1 MPVYVRESEWEMRLQ
16 VDYTRCTGLGVCE
29 SIAPEIFM
37 ISENGNLEV
46 RDPCPSQSLRASIE
60 DAIGSCPTE
69 AISLID

>member
-1 MPVYVRESEWEMRLQ
+1 MRLE

-29 SIAPEIFM
+29 SIAPDLFM
-37 ISENGNLEV
+37 INEDGSMEIRN
-46 RDPCPSQSLRASIE
+46 PCPSESARASIE